1 MGGLKFFRLVEL
13 PAPRQEDYFGGVFRF
28 VRVWVGPHSA
38 WKFKTIL
45 LANLGPQINP
55 SSRPTK
61 NFSAPNYF
69 EKMAR
74 QTNLFVLLKS

>member
-13 PAPRQEDYFGGVFRF
+13 PAPRQEDYFGSVLDLF
-28 VRVWVGPHSA
+28 VWVGPHSA

-69 EKMAR
+69 EKIGAP
-74 QTNLFVLLKS
+74 N